1 MAGFKDIS
9 LSFAKYTE
17 NETVGLTLT
26 DGAAAA
32 FKTGA
37 VVTLG
42 NVNYAAKS
50 ADSIDE
56 YTDATSTDK
65 KTIVGKLVPNK
76 QFIVAEDIK
85 SGDKYVV
92 VYRIKDDDALS
103 VDAATANA

>member
-17 NETVGLTLT
+17 NETVGLTLVT
-26 DGAAAA
+26 AAAAA

-37 VVTLG
+37 AVTIA
-42 NVNYAAKS
+42 NVNYATKS
-50 ADSIDE
+50 ADSIAA
-56 YTDATSTDK
+56 YTDTESTDK
-65 KTIVGKLVPNK
+65 KMILKGLKPNQ
-76 QFIVAEDIK
+76 QFIVAEDIA

-103 VDAATANA
+103 VDSATAA

>member
-1 MAGFKDIS
+1 MAGFKNIS

-17 NETVGLTLT
+17 NETVGLTLDT
-26 DGAAAA
+26 AAAAA

-37 VVTLG
+37 AVTIA

-50 ADSIDE
+50 ADSITAYADTE
-56 YTDATSTDK
+56 SADK
-65 KTIVGKLVPNK
+65 KMILKGLKPNQ
-76 QFIVAEDIK
+76 QFIVAEDIA

-103 VDAATANA
+103 VDSATAA

>member
-17 NETVGLTLT
+17 NETVGLTLGT
-26 DGAAAA
+26 AAGAA

-37 VVTLG
+37 VVTIT
-42 NVNYAAKS
+42 NVNYATKA
-50 ADSIDE
+50 ADTIAA
-56 YTDATSTDK
+56 YTDSTATDK
-65 KTIVGKLVPNK
+65 KEIIAKLAPNK

-92 VYRIKDDDALS
+92 VYRIKDDDALE
-103 VDAATANA
+103 VDSATVA